1 MIAIFLLSLLV
12 IVSVHEAGHYFLA
25 RFFKVGIHTFSI
37 GLGKTIVSFFAKKQ
51 GTFFQVGVFPIGGY
65 VKFSEEPM
73 PNKVLYTSLCA
84 WKKIVILLAGPMFNF
99 IMAFLI
105 LLGLL
110 QTLNY
115 QMYPM
120 IRLPNANEVKIT
132 ELNKQAVNS
141 WAELKTILD
150 KDQEIGSIKLKRL
163 SDDKAL
169 VYQLKPGTV
178 KGNLNQWL
186 ALQDFSIFYPALPA
200 IIGGFSAQSS
210 AKAAGLQLDD
220 KILAINEESI
230 SDINALVNCL
240 EKYPDM
246 NVNVRFLRQGE
257 ILSTRITLASRYLGR
272 KKVGVLGVK
281 TYEISAY
288 PQWYHPVN
296 YTWAQTFRHGFLG
309 IIDIL
314 GLQTNGWKHIDREYK
329 AISGPIGIAYAA
341 HQAWSMSFKAYFLF
355 LVWLNLGVGVMNL
368 LPLPILDGGQCLMVL
383 IEKWFPNLLTMRL
396 KNLLALLSVMLLFCL
411 IAVGF
416 HNDWLFLQ

>member
-1 MIAIFLLSLLV
+1 MIAIFLLSLIV

-25 RFFKVGIHTFSI
+25 RFFKVAIHTFSI
-37 GLGKTIVSFFAKKQ
+37 GLGKTMASFFAKKQ
-51 GTFFQVGVFPIGGY
+51 GTYFQIGIFPIGGY

-73 PNKVLYTSLCA
+73 PNKVLYTSLSA

-105 LLGLL
+105 LVGLL
-110 QTLNY
+110 QTPNY

-120 IRLPNANEVKIT
+120 IGLPHANKAKII

-150 KDQEIGSIKLKRL
+150 KDQEIGSIKLKLL
-163 SDDKAL
+163 SDDKTL

-178 KGNLNQWL
+178 KGSLNQWL
-186 ALQDFSIFYPALPA
+186 ALQGFSIFYPALPA
-200 IIGGFSAQSS
+200 IIGGFSANSS

-246 NVNVRFLRQGE
+246 EVNVRFLRQGE

-288 PQWYHPVN
+288 PHWYHPVN
-296 YTWAQTFRHGFLG
+296 YTWRQTISHGFSG
-309 IIDIL
+309 IIEIL

-341 HQAWSMSFKAYFLF
+341 HQAWSMSFKTYFLF

-383 IEKWFPNLLTMRL
+383 IEKWFPNLLTVRL
-396 KNLLALLSVMLLFCL
+396 KNLLALWSVMLLFCL
-411 IAVGF
+411 IVVGF

>member
-1 MIAIFLLSLLV
+1 
-12 IVSVHEAGHYFLA
+12 
-25 RFFKVGIHTFSI
+25 
-37 GLGKTIVSFFAKKQ
+37 
-51 GTFFQVGVFPIGGY
+51 
-65 VKFSEEPM
+65 
-73 PNKVLYTSLCA
+73 
-84 WKKIVILLAGPMFNF
+84 
-99 IMAFLI
+99 
-105 LLGLL
+105 
-110 QTLNY
+110 
-115 QMYPM
+115 MYPM